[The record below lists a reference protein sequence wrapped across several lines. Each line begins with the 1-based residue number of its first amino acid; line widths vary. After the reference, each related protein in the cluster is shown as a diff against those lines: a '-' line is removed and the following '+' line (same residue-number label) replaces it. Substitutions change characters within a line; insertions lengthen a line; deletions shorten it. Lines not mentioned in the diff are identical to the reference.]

1 MAKKNRTDW
10 PVRSRYEVVMFENFD
25 IPDEYGLK
33 LDAFMADR
41 KGYHRQEPI
50 PNLSSKYKGVVR
62 RKTRPRS
69 PWEANLVLSHEGLR
83 RRKYLGNYADEKDA
97 ARAYDK
103 AALELWGDDA
113 LTNQEYY
120 GDL

>member
-1 MAKKNRTDW
+1 MRKTNSVNRA
-10 PVRSRYEVVMFENFD
+10 VCSRNEVVAFENFD
-25 IPDEYGLK
+25 IPDEMLSK
-33 LDAFMADR
+33 IKALEERVIINR
-41 KGYHRQEPI
+41 KNRYA
-50 PNLSSKYKGVVR
+50 SKYKGVYSYSR
-62 RKTRPRS
+62 LRKGS
-69 PWEANLVLSHEGLR
+69 GGIEAVKTYQAKISAAKKTVH
-83 RRKYLGNYADEKDA
+83 LGHFLLEKDA